1 MTWFKEKAVVSA
13 GAKQLLSEII
23 RIIQELFNHPH
34 CAILL
39 ADSSRKLL
47 YVVSS
52 SGYRKQVLHDFRITI
67 GEEGV
72 TGWVAKHK
80 KPLYVPDV
88 RKDPRYIQGV
98 VRGRSEIAAPLLI
111 GKQLIGVLDV
121 ESPRLN
127 AFTPRDIKILSLFAT
142 QAAVA
147 IQNAQLYEQERKK
160 SAQLR
165 LINDLS

>member
-1 MTWFKEKAVVSA
+1 M
-13 GAKQLLSEII
+13 
-23 RIIQELFNHPH
+23 
-34 CAILL
+34 
-39 ADSSRKLL
+39 L
-47 YVVSS
+47 Y
-52 SGYRKQVLHDFRITI
+52 DFRITI
-67 GEEGV
+67 GKEGV
-72 TGWVAKHK
+72 TGWVAQHK

-88 RKDPRYIQGV
+88 RQDPRYIQGV
-98 VRGRSEIAAPLLI
+98 VRGRSEIAVTLLI

-121 ESPRLN
+121 ESQKVN

-165 LINDLS
+165 LINE